1 MIDEVLLDAEERM
14 TKAVEVL
21 RDELLHI
28 RTGKATTALLDG
40 IKVDAYG
47 QMMPLNQLAT
57 IGVPDPRLITVQ
69 PWDKSQVGAIEK
81 AILSADLGF
90 NPANDGT
97 LIRIAIPQLTEERRK
112 ELVKV
117 VHKFGEDS
125 KIAIRNI
132 RRDANEK
139 LKKLEK
145 DKEIMEDEMF
155 KSLDEVQKLT
165 DKYTEQ
171 IDKVVEAKDQ
181 EIMQV

>member
-14 TKAVEVL
+14 GKAVDVL
-21 RDELLHI
+21 RDELIHI

-40 IKVDAYG
+40 IKVEAYD

-57 IGVPDPRLITVQ
+57 INIPDPRLITIQ
-69 PWDKSQVGAIEK
+69 PWDKSQVGVIEK
-81 AILSADLGF
+81 AILASDLGL

-132 RRDANEK
+132 RRDANDK

-145 DKEIMEDEMF
+145 DKEIMEDEMY

-165 DKYTEQ
+165 DSHTEQ

-181 EIMQV
+181 EILQV

>member
-1 MIDEVLLDAEERM
+1 MDEVLLDSEDRM
-14 TKAVEVL
+14 GKAVDVL

-69 PWDKSQVGAIEK
+69 PWDKSQVNTIEK
-81 AILSADLGF
+81 AILASDLGF

-97 LIRIAIPQLTEERRK
+97 MIRIAIPQLTEERRK

-117 VHKFGEDS
+117 VHKIGEDS
-125 KIAIRNI
+125 KISVRNI
-132 RRDANEK
+132 RRDANDK

-145 DKEIMEDEMF
+145 DKEIMEDELY
-155 KSLDEVQKLT
+155 KSLEEIQKLT
-165 DKYTEQ
+165 DKCTEQ
-171 IDKVVEAKDQ
+171 IDKVVDAKDQ